1 MESMVV
7 ASGVQPGD
15 DIGPEQLEL
24 LEQCRTPQSLVD
36 LSAGLDVPLGVIRVL
51 LGDLLAYGLITH
63 SGAVE
68 APAAVPAHRDITL
81 LGELLDG
88 IEAL

>member
-1 MESMVV
+1 MSSIT
-7 ASGVQPGD
+7 AD
-15 DIGPEQLEL
+15 ARDPEATSALDSLREL
-24 LEQCRTPQSLVD
+24 D
-36 LSAGLDVPLGVIRVL
+36 LSTVDVATVPEEL